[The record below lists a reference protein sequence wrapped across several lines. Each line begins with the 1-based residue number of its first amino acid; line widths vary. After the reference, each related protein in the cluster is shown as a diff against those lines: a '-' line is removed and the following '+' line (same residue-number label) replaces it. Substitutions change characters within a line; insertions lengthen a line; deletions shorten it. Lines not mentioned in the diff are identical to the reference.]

1 MKFKKLLAALLAVM
15 MVASMAAC
23 GSDAASSTTAASA
36 EAPAAEATEA
46 PAAEATAA
54 PAEEAAEAPAE
65 AAGSAAEAATEAPA
79 EEETPKADSIEC
91 DPLTIDFSTV
101 YNETETGGQIIKHF
115 EEYISNLTGGAITM
129 NIFWGGTLF
138 SDAEALDGVNSGAVN
153 MTALGHMPHLA
164 TLNYLAFPGF
174 APGGTKAALD
184 YFDTLMFKDPE
195 TSALIQQEAAD
206 NGIIYLNVLAGG
218 ANAFCTTYE
227 FTDLDSMISGSKS
240 FGNMDAAIFE
250 KLGFQVT
257 SVGPGD
263 CYDAL
268 QRGLIDSTQMGLAP
282 MVSMGWEEVAS
293 YWALDGTYTAGNMFT
308 ANLEWWN
315 GLTDAQRQAIQQ
327 AADEVEEYSA
337 GIYDDSIASDCATIE
352 EKTGNKMVELSD
364 ADIERI
370 WAATFD
376 AKAEAALATAE
387 PNGKTEGMTKILE
400 KAAEITGYD
409 WKH

>member
-1 MKFKKLLAALLAVM
+1 MQ
-15 MVASMAAC
+15 VA
-23 GSDAASSTTAASA
+23 
-36 EAPAAEATEA
+36 P
-46 PAAEATAA
+46 
-54 PAEEAAEAPAE
+54 
-65 AAGSAAEAATEAPA
+65 
-79 EEETPKADSIEC
+79 IE
-91 DPLTIDFSTV
+91 
-101 YNETETGGQIIKHF
+101 
-115 EEYISNLTGGAITM
+115 NLTGGAITM

-164 TLNYLAFPGF
+164 TLNYLGFPGF
-174 APGGTKAALD
+174 APGGTQAALD
-184 YFDTLMFKDPE
+184 YFDTLMFKDPD

-282 MVSMGWEEVAS
+282 MVSMGWEEVAD

-327 AADEVEEYSA
+327 ACDEVEEYSA

-352 EKTGNKMVELSD
+352 EKTGHKMVEFSD
-364 ADIERI
+364 ADVERV

-376 AKAEAALATAE
+376 AKADSAMETAKA
-387 PNGKTEGMTKILE
+387 NGKEEGMTKILE
-400 KAAEITGYD
+400 KAAEITGYT
-409 WKH
+409 WNH

>member
-54 PAEEAAEAPAE
+54 PAEEAAGSTEEAQ
-65 AAGSAAEAATEAPA
+65 TERP
-79 EEETPKADSIEC
+79 ESIEC

-327 AADEVEEYSA
+327 ACDEVEEYSA

-352 EKTGNKMVELSD
+352 EKTGNKMVEFSD
-364 ADIERI
+364 ADVERV

-376 AKAEAALATAE
+376 AKADAAMQTAE
-387 PNGKTEGMTKILE
+387 ANGKTEGMTKILE

>member
-46 PAAEATAA
+46 PAA
-54 PAEEAAEAPAE
+54 EAAEAPAE

-138 SDAEALDGVNSGAVN
+138 SDPEALDGVNSGAVN

-352 EKTGNKMVELSD
+352 EKTGNKMVEFSD
-364 ADIERI
+364 ADVERI

-400 KAAEITGYD
+400 KAAEITGYT
-409 WKH
+409 WNH

>member
-1 MKFKKLLAALLAVM
+1 
-15 MVASMAAC
+15 
-23 GSDAASSTTAASA
+23 
-36 EAPAAEATEA
+36 
-46 PAAEATAA
+46 
-54 PAEEAAEAPAE
+54 
-65 AAGSAAEAATEAPA
+65 
-79 EEETPKADSIEC
+79 
-91 DPLTIDFSTV
+91 
-101 YNETETGGQIIKHF
+101 
-115 EEYISNLTGGAITM
+115 M

-138 SDAEALDGVNSGAVN
+138 SDAEALDGVSSGAVN

-164 TLNYLAFPGF
+164 TLNYLAFPSF
-174 APGGTKAALD
+174 APGGPKAALD

-250 KLGFQVT
+250 KMGFQVT

-308 ANLEWWN
+308 ANLDWWN
-315 GLTDAQRQAIQQ
+315 SLTDAQRRPSSRHAMRWRSTPL
-327 AADEVEEYSA
+327 ASMMTPSLPTALPSRRRPATRWLSCPMLTSSA
-337 GIYDDSIASDCATIE
+337 SGLLPSTLRLIPQCRLLRPTVRLRA
-352 EKTGNKMVELSD
+352 
-364 ADIERI
+364 
-370 WAATFD
+370 
-376 AKAEAALATAE
+376 
-387 PNGKTEGMTKILE
+387 
-400 KAAEITGYD
+400 
-409 WKH
+409 

>member
-23 GSDAASSTTAASA
+23 GSDAASSTTAASV

-54 PAEEAAEAPAE
+54 PAEEAAGSTEEAQ
-65 AAGSAAEAATEAPA
+65 TERP
-79 EEETPKADSIEC
+79 ESIEC

-138 SDAEALDGVNSGAVN
+138 SDPEALDGVNSGAVN

-327 AADEVEEYSA
+327 ACDEVEEYSA

-352 EKTGNKMVELSD
+352 EKTGNKMVEFSD
-364 ADIERI
+364 ADIERV

-376 AKAEAALATAE
+376 AKADAAMQTAE
-387 PNGKTEGMTKILE
+387 ANGKAEGMTKILE

>member
-1 MKFKKLLAALLAVM
+1 MKLKKILAALLAIS
-15 MVASMAAC
+15 MVAGMTAC
-23 GSDAASSTTAASA
+23 GGDAASSAAASSA
-36 EAPAAEATEA
+36 
-46 PAAEATAA
+46 AA
-54 PAEEAAEAPAE
+54 PAESAAATEAAPAAPEAPA
-65 AAGSAAEAATEAPA
+65 SAAEAAASTQEAA
-79 EEETPKADSIEC
+79 PKADSITC
-91 DPLTIDFSTV
+91 DPLTIEFSTI

-115 EEYISNLTGGAITM
+115 QEYLENLTGGAITM

-227 FTDLDSMISGSKS
+227 FTDLDSMIAGSKS

-250 KLGFQVT
+250 ALGFQVT

-315 GLTDAQRQAIQQ
+315 GLTDAQRQAISQ
-327 AADEVEEYSA
+327 ACDEVEEYSA
-337 GIYDDSIASDCATIE
+337 GIYDDSIATDCATIE
-352 EKTGNKMVELSD
+352 EKTGNKMVQFSD
-364 ADIERI
+364 EDIARV

-376 AKAEAALATAE
+376 AKAASAMDTAKA
-387 PNGKTEGMTKILE
+387 NGKEEGMTKILE
-400 KAAEITGYD
+400 KAAEITGYT
-409 WKH
+409 WNH

>member
-46 PAAEATAA
+46 PAA
-54 PAEEAAEAPAE
+54 EAAEAPAE

-263 CYDAL
+263 GYDAL

-282 MVSMGWEEVAS
+282 MVSMGWQDVAS

-308 ANLEWWN
+308 ANLDWWN
-315 GLTDAQRQAIQQ
+315 GLSDAQRQAIQQ

-400 KAAEITGYD
+400 VAAELTGYD

>member
-54 PAEEAAEAPAE
+54 PAEEAAGSTEEAAAPAEE
-65 AAGSAAEAATEAPA
+65 AAGSTEEAQTERP
-79 EEETPKADSIEC
+79 ESIEC

-327 AADEVEEYSA
+327 ACDEVEEYSA

-352 EKTGNKMVELSD
+352 EKTGNKMVEFSD
-364 ADIERI
+364 ADIERV

-376 AKAEAALATAE
+376 AKADAAMQTAE
-387 PNGKTEGMTKILE
+387 ANGKAEGMTKILE

>member
-54 PAEEAAEAPAE
+54 PAEEAAGSTEEAAAPAEE
-65 AAGSAAEAATEAPA
+65 AAGSTEEAQTERP
-79 EEETPKADSIEC
+79 ESIEC

-138 SDAEALDGVNSGAVN
+138 SDPEALDGVNSGAVN

-327 AADEVEEYSA
+327 ACDEVEEYSA

-400 KAAEITGYD
+400 VAAELTGYD

>member
-54 PAEEAAEAPAE
+54 PAEEAAGSTEEAAAPAEE
-65 AAGSAAEAATEAPA
+65 AAGSTEEAQTERP
-79 EEETPKADSIEC
+79 ESIEC

-138 SDAEALDGVNSGAVN
+138 SDPEALDGVNSGAVN

-263 CYDAL
+263 GYDAL

-282 MVSMGWEEVAS
+282 MVSMGWQDVAS

-308 ANLEWWN
+308 ANLDWWN
-315 GLTDAQRQAIQQ
+315 GLSDAQRQAIQQ

-352 EKTGNKMVELSD
+352 EKTGNKMVEFSD
-364 ADIERI
+364 ADVERV

-376 AKAEAALATAE
+376 AKADAAMQTAE
-387 PNGKTEGMTKILE
+387 ANGKTEGMTKILE
-400 KAAEITGYD
+400 KAAEITGYT
-409 WKH
+409 WNH

>member
-46 PAAEATAA
+46 PAAEATEAPAAEATEASAAEAAGSTEEAAA
-54 PAEEAAEAPAE
+54 PAEEAQTERAE
-65 AAGSAAEAATEAPA
+65 
-79 EEETPKADSIEC
+79 SIEC

-101 YNETETGGQIIKHF
+101 DNETETGGQIIKHF

-327 AADEVEEYSA
+327 ACDEVEEYSA

-352 EKTGNKMVELSD
+352 EKTGNKMVEFSD
-364 ADIERI
+364 ADVERV

-376 AKAEAALATAE
+376 AKADAAMQTAE
-387 PNGKTEGMTKILE
+387 ANGKAEGMTKILE

>member
-36 EAPAAEATEA
+36 EAPAEATEAPAAEATEA
-46 PAAEATAA
+46 PAAEAAGSTEEAAA
-54 PAEEAAEAPAE
+54 PAEEAQTERAE
-65 AAGSAAEAATEAPA
+65 
-79 EEETPKADSIEC
+79 SIEC

-327 AADEVEEYSA
+327 ACDEVEEYSA

-352 EKTGNKMVELSD
+352 EKTGNKMVEFSD
-364 ADIERI
+364 ADVERV

-376 AKAEAALATAE
+376 AKADAAMQTAE
-387 PNGKTEGMTKILE
+387 ANGKAEGMTKILE

>member
-23 GSDAASSTTAASA
+23 GSDAASSTAAASTEA
-36 EAPAAEATEA
+36 TEAPAAEATEA
-46 PAAEATAA
+46 PAAEATEAPAAEAAGSTEEAAA
-54 PAEEAAEAPAE
+54 PAEEAQTERAE
-65 AAGSAAEAATEAPA
+65 
-79 EEETPKADSIEC
+79 SIEC

-327 AADEVEEYSA
+327 ACDEVEEYSA

-352 EKTGNKMVELSD
+352 EKTGNKMVEFSD
-364 ADIERI
+364 ADVERV

-376 AKAEAALATAE
+376 AKADAAMQTAE
-387 PNGKTEGMTKILE
+387 ANGKAEGMTKILE

>member
-54 PAEEAAEAPAE
+54 PAEEAAGSTEEAAAPAEE
-65 AAGSAAEAATEAPA
+65 AAGSTEEAQAERPE
-79 EEETPKADSIEC
+79 SIEC

-263 CYDAL
+263 GYDAL

-282 MVSMGWEEVAS
+282 MVSMGWQDVAS

-308 ANLEWWN
+308 ANLDWWN
-315 GLTDAQRQAIQQ
+315 GLSDAQRQAIQQ

-352 EKTGNKMVELSD
+352 EKTGNKMVEFSD
-364 ADIERI
+364 ADVERI

-376 AKAEAALATAE
+376 AKADAAMQTAE
-387 PNGKTEGMTKILE
+387 ANGKTEGMTKILE
-400 KAAEITGYD
+400 KAAEITGYT
-409 WKH
+409 WNH

>member
-54 PAEEAAEAPAE
+54 PAEEAAGSTEEAQ
-65 AAGSAAEAATEAPA
+65 TERP
-79 EEETPKADSIEC
+79 ESIEC

-138 SDAEALDGVNSGAVN
+138 SDPEALDGVNSGAVN

-327 AADEVEEYSA
+327 ACDEVEEYSA

-352 EKTGNKMVELSD
+352 EKTGNKMVEFSD
-364 ADIERI
+364 ADIERV

-376 AKAEAALATAE
+376 AKADAAMQTAE
-387 PNGKTEGMTKILE
+387 ANGKAEGMTKILE
-400 KAAEITGYD
+400 KAAEITGYT
-409 WKH
+409 WNH

>member
-46 PAAEATAA
+46 PAA
-54 PAEEAAEAPAE
+54 EAAEAPAE

-138 SDAEALDGVNSGAVN
+138 SDPEALDGVNSGAVN

-327 AADEVEEYSA
+327 ACDEVEEYSA

-387 PNGKTEGMTKILE
+387 PNGNTEGMTKILE
-400 KAAEITGYD
+400 VAAELTGYD

>member
-46 PAAEATAA
+46 PAA
-54 PAEEAAEAPAE
+54 EAAEAPAE

-138 SDAEALDGVNSGAVN
+138 SDPEALDGVNSGAVN

-263 CYDAL
+263 GYDAL

-282 MVSMGWEEVAS
+282 MVSMGWQDVAS

-308 ANLEWWN
+308 ANLDWWN
-315 GLTDAQRQAIQQ
+315 GLSDAQRQAIQQ

>member
-54 PAEEAAEAPAE
+54 PAEEAAGSTEEAAAPAEE
-65 AAGSAAEAATEAPA
+65 AAGSTEEAQTERP
-79 EEETPKADSIEC
+79 ESIEC

-327 AADEVEEYSA
+327 ACDEVEEYSA

-352 EKTGNKMVELSD
+352 EKTGNKMVEFSD
-364 ADIERI
+364 ADVERV

-376 AKAEAALATAE
+376 AKADSAMETAKA
-387 PNGKTEGMTKILE
+387 NGKEEGMTKILE

>member
-54 PAEEAAEAPAE
+54 PAEEAAGSTEEAQAE
-65 AAGSAAEAATEAPA
+65 RPE
-79 EEETPKADSIEC
+79 SIEC

-327 AADEVEEYSA
+327 ACDEVEEYSA

-352 EKTGNKMVELSD
+352 EKTGNKMVEFSD
-364 ADIERI
+364 ADVERI

-376 AKAEAALATAE
+376 AKADAAMQTAE
-387 PNGKTEGMTKILE
+387 ANGKTEGMTKILE

>member
-138 SDAEALDGVNSGAVN
+138 SDPEALDGVNSGAVN

-308 ANLEWWN
+308 ANLDWWN
-315 GLTDAQRQAIQQ
+315 SLTDAQRQAIQQ
-327 AADEVEEYSA
+327 ACDEVEEYSA

-352 EKTGNKMVELSD
+352 ETTGHKMVEFSD
-364 ADIERI
+364 ADIERV

-376 AKAEAALATAE
+376 AKADSAMETAKA
-387 PNGKTEGMTKILE
+387 NGKEEGMTKILE

>member
-54 PAEEAAEAPAE
+54 PAEDAAGSTEEAAAPAEE
-65 AAGSAAEAATEAPA
+65 AAGSTEEAQAERPE
-79 EEETPKADSIEC
+79 SIEC

-293 YWALDGTYTAGNMFT
+293 YWALDGTYSAGNMFT

-327 AADEVEEYSA
+327 ACDEVEEYSA

-352 EKTGNKMVELSD
+352 EKTGHKMVELSD
-364 ADIERI
+364 ADIERV

-376 AKAEAALATAE
+376 AKADAAMQTAE
-387 PNGKTEGMTKILE
+387 ANGKAEGMTKILE